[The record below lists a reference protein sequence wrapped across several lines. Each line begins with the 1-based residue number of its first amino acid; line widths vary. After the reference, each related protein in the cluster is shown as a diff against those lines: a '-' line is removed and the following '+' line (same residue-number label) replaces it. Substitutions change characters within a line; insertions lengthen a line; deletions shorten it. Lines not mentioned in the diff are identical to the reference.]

1 MSILAYGLNYRTAP
15 LDLRERVAFPEESLG
30 TVLRD
35 IRQDLPGISEV
46 AIVSTCNRT
55 EINCAA
61 DSDSTEEIG
70 DWLCQSRYVA
80 LKELQ
85 GASYQYW
92 DHDAPGTRLES
103 PRAWTPRCWANHK
116 LWGR

>member
-55 EINCAA
+55 ELYCAA
-61 DSDSTEEIG
+61 NSDCAEEIG
-70 DWLCQSRYVA
+70 DWLSQSRDIA
-80 LKELQ
+80 CKSCR
-85 GASYQYW
+85 GRATSTGIMMR
-92 DHDAPGTRLES
+92 PGTRLGS
-103 PRAWTPRCWANHK
+103 LRAWTPRCSANHK